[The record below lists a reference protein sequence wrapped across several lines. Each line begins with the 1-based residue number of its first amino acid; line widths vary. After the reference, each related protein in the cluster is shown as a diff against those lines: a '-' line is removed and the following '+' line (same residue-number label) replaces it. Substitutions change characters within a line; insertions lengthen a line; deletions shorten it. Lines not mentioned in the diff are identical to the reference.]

1 MAIVEVYYL
10 SQKDEEY
17 MFLGEYDGQVKAQS
31 AMLEDVR
38 SRLKPLGGTAGPQ
51 VHAEGEYIHLGII
64 AECPGMDQDDLER
77 MFNSYMYISEGNILN
92 GEGPVTDEL
101 KKMLDDVKDDTAR
114 KPAP

>member
-1 MAIVEVYYL
+1 MAKVEVYYL

-17 MFLGEYDGQVKAQS
+17 IFLGEYDGRDNARD

-38 SRLKPLGGTAGPQ
+38 SRLKPLGGTAGYR
-51 VHAEGEYIHLGII
+51 VHAEGEYLHMGV
-64 AECPGMDQDDLER
+64 AAVCPGMDQDDLAR
-77 MFNSYMYISEGNILN
+77 LFDSYMFTSEGDILN

-101 KKMLDDVKDDTAR
+101 KKMLDHVKDDTAR